1 MTEIDM
7 DNFVSILDPWAEMIY
22 VFLDIYCRSFRKYF
36 MVIVFLVDLLRRDI
50 DIVQI
55 ISAIQVDM

>member
-7 DNFVSILDPWAEMIY
+7 DNFVSILDPGAEMIY